1 MRLEI
6 NNFAK
11 IRKASID
18 IDGITVIAGNNNTG
32 KSTVGKVL
40 FSMYNALCD
49 IAEQVDRQRKKR
61 LQFVCGRPLRNIF
74 FHLENDPSTSISQ
87 KMMQSQGLVSDS
99 ICRDLME
106 YLLNIDPGKLTREGY
121 KKCVGTSCDHYG
133 VELSEDAL
141 NAYIDD
147 TYDRVVEIR
156 DMDSYKIA
164 LQLINSYFNR
174 VFGHQIQNLKNNRE
188 ASISLNI
195 KKKKTEVV
203 FEDNECKKWI
213 PGVDILH
220 HAFLVDNPFIVDELN
235 GNHYYSRYSNIVR
248 SYMIRNIENSSRRED
263 PVIETVLAKEKL
275 KEINKILKDIAPGAI
290 SVDTND
296 GSWSLHS
303 QYYDDPIAFGNLSAG
318 LKSFV
323 LLRVLLEK
331 GVLMDKD
338 VLVLDEPEI
347 HLHPEW
353 QIKYAEIIVL
363 LQRQFDLSIVV
374 TTHSREFLEA
384 IELFSKKYGI
394 QEKCNYY
401 LAYNINGEAEFKN
414 ANDDLTEIYKLLITP
429 SRYLDK
435 IRFELEDDE
444 SL

>member
-1 MRLEI
+1 
-6 NNFAK
+6 
-11 IRKASID
+11 
-18 IDGITVIAGNNNTG
+18 
-32 KSTVGKVL
+32 
-40 FSMYNALCD
+40 MYNSLCD
-49 IAEQVDRQRKKR
+49 IAGQVDRQRKGR
-61 LQFVCGRPLRNIF
+61 LQFVCGRQLRNIF

-99 ICRDLME
+99 ICHDLME
-106 YLLNIDPGKLTREGY
+106 YLSNIEPGKLTREGY
-121 KKCVGTSCDHYG
+121 KNCVESSCRNYG
-133 VELSEDAL
+133 IELDDETV
-141 NAYIDD
+141 NGYIDD

-156 DMDSYKIA
+156 DMESYRIA
-164 LQLINSYFNR
+164 LQLIDSYFNR
-174 VFGHQIQNLKNNRE
+174 VFEHQIQNLKNHGK

-195 KKKKTEVV
+195 KKKKINVM
-203 FEDNECKKWI
+203 FEDNECINWT

-220 HAFLVDNPFIVDELN
+220 HAFLVDNPFIVDELS
-235 GNHYYSRYSNIVR
+235 GRFRYSRSTNIVR
-248 SYMIRNIENSSRRED
+248 SYMIKSIENGFRKED

-275 KEINKILKDIAPGAI
+275 KEIYKILKEVAPGAI
-290 SVDTND
+290 SVDTNE
-296 GSWSLHS
+296 GSWTLHS
-303 QYYDDPIAFGNLSAG
+303 QYYDDPIVFRNLSAG

-323 LLRVLLEK
+323 LLRVLLEN
-331 GVLMDKD
+331 GILMDKD

-363 LQRQFDLSIVV
+363 LQKQFDLSIVV

-384 IELFSKKYGI
+384 IELFSKKYGV

-401 LAYNINGEAEFKN
+401 LAYNINGEAKFKN
-414 ANDDLTEIYKLLITP
+414 VNDDLTEIYKLLITP